1 MSGSGSDGDEGTERR
16 RDWRLDVR
24 GVGAVLLLEP
34 ESGEERF
41 PCDLIDV
48 ALAGVRVA
56 TTAPLCAGDEVILAI
71 PEIGEYAAEVR
82 WVRPPQAGLAIA
94 GGPDLLLKDL
104 AEDPRISTLKPDVSW
119 E

>member
-1 MSGSGSDGDEGTERR
+1 MSASEGEEGAERR
-16 RDWRLDVR
+16 KDWRLDVR
-24 GVGAVLLLEP
+24 GVGAVLLLEGS
-34 ESGEERF
+34 EEERF

-56 TTAPLCAGDEVILAI
+56 TTAPLQPGEEVVLAI

-104 AEDPRISTLKPDVSW
+104 AEDPRISTLKPDV
-119 E
+119 

>member
-1 MSGSGSDGDEGTERR
+1 MSASDGDEGAERR
-16 RDWRLDVR
+16 KDWRLDVR
-24 GVGAVLLLEP
+24 GVGAVLLLEQS
-34 ESGEERF
+34 EEERF

-56 TTAPLCAGDEVILAI
+56 TTAPLRAGDEVILAI

-82 WVRPPQAGLAIA
+82 WVSPPHAGLAIA

-104 AEDPRISTLKPDVSW
+104 AEDPRISTLKPDV
-119 E
+119 